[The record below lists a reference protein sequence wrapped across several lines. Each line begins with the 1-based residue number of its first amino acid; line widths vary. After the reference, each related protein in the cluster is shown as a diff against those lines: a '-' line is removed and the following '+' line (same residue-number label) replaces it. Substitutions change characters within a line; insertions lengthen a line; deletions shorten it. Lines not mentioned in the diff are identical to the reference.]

1 VRAATEGH
9 TILAVAGGSQPAPQA
24 QSRAERM
31 LQNNAETIR
40 KNNAVLEQTAI
51 QFELWN
57 PKPPPTASEHAAVD
71 PAVADFRPARTLGEH
86 FYLRDS

>member
-1 VRAATEGH
+1 MSSATEGH

-24 QSRAERM
+24 QSRAQRM

-40 KNNAVLEQTAI
+40 KNKAVLEQTAT

-57 PKPPPTASEHAAVD
+57 PKPPPAASEQAAVA
-71 PAVADFRPARTLGEH
+71 PAVADFRPARTLGEY
-86 FYLRDS
+86 FYLCDS